1 MRVGVCVLVCGRGRE
16 LKSVARQ
23 MKPRRLDYAQS
34 RARAVGTKV
43 GASGVAQRRAKLWF
57 RDEGTSSQPPIPS
70 KSCASQPQLSPL
82 NAQQP
87 ASPPHDALV
96 TTLRI
101 PSSGVISIA
110 RPDYLPL
117 DTDELDN
124 DYRKSSHD
132 PHHVHFR
139 RCQRTLCPSKRLPR
153 SLTRPCGTSTS
164 SRDGTARLMVVSTGP
179 PMVRTRIR
187 CLLRCL
193 PPALVIR
200 CR

>member
-1 MRVGVCVLVCGRGRE
+1 MLLNVAPSCGSGTRA
-16 LKSVARQ
+16 LARSQ
-23 MKPRRLDYAQS
+23 RS
-34 RARAVGTKV
+34 RPNLAPAN
-43 GASGVAQRRAKLWF
+43 LNF
-57 RDEGTSSQPPIPS
+57 HSSTPN
-70 KSCASQPQLSPL
+70 SPH
-82 NAQQP
+82 
-87 ASPPHDALV
+87 PPHDALV

-193 PPALVIR
+193 PTALVIR